1 MARRTLAPSLFAT
14 SASRLET
21 GAVPASGASA
31 SIFIFGKWLKLP
43 VFQTACSSVF
53 QTRSA
58 LDTCLSV
65 SST

>member
-43 VFQTACSSVF
+43 VFQTACSSV